1 VRVGLW
7 VGQITP
13 RQWPTNRPKDKS
25 PREQMEMSRSMT
37 NGNKRRKTHKFEDLS
52 SQGLGDDSEGNEEKI
67 YGTIARKQTV
77 QV

>member
-1 VRVGLW
+1 
-7 VGQITP
+7 
-13 RQWPTNRPKDKS
+13 
-25 PREQMEMSRSMT
+25 MEMSRSMT

>member
-1 VRVGLW
+1 
-7 VGQITP
+7 
-13 RQWPTNRPKDKS
+13 
-25 PREQMEMSRSMT
+25 MEMSRSMT
-37 NGNKRRKTHKFEDLS
+37 NENKRKKTHKFEDLS